1 MGFYEGKKVV
11 VTGAS
16 TGLGQYVAQ
25 DFAKEGAHVVLVD
38 LKDCGATSRAVADGK
53 GIVLGSVM
61 CDISKEEDV
70 RRMGK
75 EVAALTGGQV
85 DVLLN
90 VAGING
96 NNACLVKNMELSDW
110 KRTIDINLTG
120 TMMVCRE
127 MIPLME
133 ENGGAILNVSS
144 NVGKRGLPYRSDYVC
159 SKWAIIGLTCTLAL
173 ELVDHNIRVNAVCP
187 GPIEGERIG
196 DILKW
201 HADAEHIDQE
211 VLYKDWENVP
221 MKRFMKPGE
230 VSAAMKFLCS
240 DSASAMTGQALNV
253 TGGFIM
259 S

>member
-1 MGFYEGKKVV
+1 M
-11 VTGAS
+11 
-16 TGLGQYVAQ
+16 
-25 DFAKEGAHVVLVD
+25 
-38 LKDCGATSRAVADGK
+38 
-53 GIVLGSVM
+53 
-61 CDISKEEDV
+61 
-70 RRMGK
+70 
-75 EVAALTGGQV
+75 
-85 DVLLN
+85 LLN

-96 NNACLVKNMELSDW
+96 NNACLVKNMELYNW
-110 KRTIDINLTG
+110 RRTIDINLTG

-127 MIPLME
+127 IIPFME
-133 ENGGAILNVSS
+133 EKGGAILNVSS

-173 ELVDHNIRVNAVCP
+173 ELVDNNIRVNAVCP

-221 MKRFMKPGE
+221 MKRFMKPEE

-240 DSASAMTGQALNV
+240 DSASAMTGQAINV